1 MDFDLPERRPGEGPQ
16 SPLPKPNA
24 QMKYSGSASQFT
36 EEEVR
41 GTIANPIYA
50 GLGPYPQMIPD
61 EQWVRAAAQAIR
73 EDGAEQFLVNLLHV
87 LRQSLTER

>member
-1 MDFDLPERRPGEGPQ
+1 
-16 SPLPKPNA
+16 LPKPNA
-24 QMKYSGSASQFT
+24 QIKYGGSASEFT

-50 GLGPYPQMIPD
+50 GLGPYPRLISD
-61 EQWVRAAAQAIR
+61 EQWVRAAVQAIR

-87 LRQSLTER
+87 LRQSLAER